1 MHFRLT
7 QAPIETLFRAYCFQ
21 QSRAIFRHDGKLSA
35 LRRLLAEIP
44 CRFL

>member
-1 MHFRLT
+1 MVAHPPRVPL
-7 QAPIETLFRAYCFQ
+7 ETMFRAYCFR

-35 LRRLLAEIP
+35 LRRLLADIP